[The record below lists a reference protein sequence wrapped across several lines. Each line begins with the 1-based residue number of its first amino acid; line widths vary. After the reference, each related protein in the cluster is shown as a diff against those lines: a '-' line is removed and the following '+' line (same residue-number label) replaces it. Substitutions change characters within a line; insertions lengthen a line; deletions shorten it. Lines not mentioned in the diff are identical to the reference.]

1 MRPKV
6 IGAGVATGPDHVF
19 IAFRGRYL
27 GGNQQK
33 IRWGAGRIILTA
45 FLSAKNSLKFYET
58 QDQLPD
64 KIETILAPLGHFTVD
79 DRVSLFYKQFRV
91 HGFLL

>member
-1 MRPKV
+1 MFIQGQVKCAWT
-6 IGAGVATGPDHVF
+6 IAGGLRVPTK
-19 IAFRGRYL
+19 
-27 GGNQQK
+27 K

-58 QDQLPD
+58 QVQLPD
-64 KIETILAPLGHFTVD
+64 KIETILASSEHFTVD
-79 DRVSLFYKQFRV
+79 DRASLFYKQFRV